1 MPIFGFFS
9 PTELILIVVG
19 GIITLWAQM
28 KVKSTFAQF
37 SQVRSRSGVT
47 GAQVARDILRSN
59 DVQDV
64 EIEETAGSLTDH
76 YDPKAKKLRLS
87 SDIFRSS
94 SVAALGV
101 AAHEAG
107 HAMQHHVGYAPLQVR
122 NGIFPIANLG
132 STLAFPLF
140 IAGFFFRSGF
150 MMDIGIWLFLGAVI
164 FQLITLPVEFNASR
178 RALLQLESGSYLTR
192 DEIGSA
198 RKVLS
203 AAALTYVAATAVAL
217 MHLVRLLILRG
228 SRDD

>member
-19 GIITLWAQM
+19 GVITLWAQM
-28 KVKSTFAQF
+28 KVKSTFAKF
-37 SQVRSRSGVT
+37 NQVRSQSGVT
-47 GAQVARDILRSN
+47 GAQVARNILRSN
-59 DVQDV
+59 AVNDV
-64 EIEETAGSLTDH
+64 EIEETAGTLTDH

-87 SDIFRSS
+87 RDIFQSS

-107 HAMQHHVGYAPLQVR
+107 HALQHHVSYAPLNVR
-122 NGIFPIANLG
+122 NGIFPVANLG
-132 STLAFPLF
+132 SQLAFPLF

-150 MMDIGIWLFLGAVI
+150 MMDIGIWLFIGAVV

-178 RALLQLESGSYLTR
+178 RALVQLESGSYLTR
-192 DEIGSA
+192 DEIGGA
-198 RKVLS
+198 QKVLS

-228 SRDD
+228 SSDD